1 MCDAAPRRLVQK
13 HSQARHESSRRRTAL
28 AYFVATNP
36 KIKLVTSFQLALTGC
51 PRQNS
56 ATSHG
61 THNPKMAR
69 PEKTNKATATNRGC
83 EAEYPVDLRQFKIAK
98 EQVVEM
104 IDRAI
109 FRIGTKARPTKKK

>member
-1 MCDAAPRRLVQK
+1 
-13 HSQARHESSRRRTAL
+13 
-28 AYFVATNP
+28 
-36 KIKLVTSFQLALTGC
+36 
-51 PRQNS
+51 
-56 ATSHG
+56 
-61 THNPKMAR
+61 MAR